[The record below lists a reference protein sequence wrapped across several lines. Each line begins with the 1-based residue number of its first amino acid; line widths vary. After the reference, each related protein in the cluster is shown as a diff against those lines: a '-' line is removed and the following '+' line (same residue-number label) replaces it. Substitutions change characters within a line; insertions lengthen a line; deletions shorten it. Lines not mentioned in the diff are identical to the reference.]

1 MFIVEPDGRRRAARA
16 RGVDSPDLALAR
28 ALRRLRER
36 DGSTQERLA
45 HYAGITTASLA
56 RIERG
61 QANPAWTTV
70 RRVASALEI
79 TLAELMAALDEAARE
94 LSTP

>member
-1 MFIVEPDGRRRAARA
+1 MFITVPDSRRSAARS

-36 DGSTQERLA
+36 DGRTQERLA
-45 HYAGITTASLA
+45 YNAGITTASLA

-70 RRVASALEI
+70 RRIASALTI
-79 TLAELMAALDEAARE
+79 TPAELIAALDEAERE